1 MAEKRQPFVW
11 AFIGQTGSGKTS
23 LAVEIM
29 KEWRKVNKG
38 GVVTGFDP
46 HDVFRKQRLITH
58 SITENDSNTFAE
70 ILMTKL
76 CAHCNKMKHPQKEN
90 CIKCGKNNWKFKFAD
105 SLLAA
110 DDYRNLLTANSMP
123 PSVLSLMGMKRR
135 IGLDSLWIMH
145 NPKLLLERL
154 SYYLT
159 HVSIFATESE
169 AGDFSDKISKYV
181 PCQKGANVINQ
192 YVMELGGVSSDKYR
206 SMYPNFPHV
215 LVTNENNDLHFMN
228 MDEKIVNKL
237 KKENK
242 I

>member
-11 AFIGQTGSGKTS
+11 AFIGETGSGKTT
-23 LAVEIM
+23 LACQIM
-29 KEWRKVNKG
+29 REWRRANKG
-38 GVVTGFDP
+38 KVTIGFDP
-46 HDVFRKQRLITH
+46 HDVFRKERLLTH
-58 SITENDSNTFAE
+58 YITENDASTFADT
-70 ILMTKL
+70 LMSKI
-76 CAHCNKMKHPQKEN
+76 CGHCNKIKHPQKEH

-110 DDYRNLLTANSMP
+110 DDYRNLLTANSTP
-123 PSVLSLMGMKRR
+123 ANVTSLLGMKRR
-135 IGLDSLWIMH
+135 IGIDMIWIMH
-145 NPKLLLERL
+145 NPKMLLERL

-181 PCQKGANVINQ
+181 PCQKAANVINQ
-192 YVMELGGVSSDKYR
+192 YVLELGGVSSDKYR
-206 SMYPNFPHV
+206 SMYPDFPHV

-237 KKENK
+237 KKEGK